1 MIVSSVLKTT
11 ARLTKRTAMSATG
24 TPGPRSAARRR
35 SPARRI
41 LEAARV
47 HFFKHGFRNV
57 TMDDLA
63 AELGVSKKTLYAHY
77 PSKDALLE
85 AVLDAKYESIRAA
98 LEQAT
103 AQRAPHFP
111 EALHTLLSSLR
122 GELDEL
128 QPAFLRDMRKAP
140 EIFRQ
145 LEQRRA
151 RLVRHHFGKLF
162 RQGQRD
168 GHVRRDLSAR
178 LMIETLL
185 ASIQAIMNPAKLTEL
200 KMAPRNAFAG
210 LIDLLLHG
218 AVVRRKGPR

>member
-1 MIVSSVLKTT
+1 MKTSHRSSKGT
-11 ARLTKRTAMSATG
+11 AQIATG
-24 TPGPRSAARRR
+24 KLGPRSRSAAGRR

-41 LEAARV
+41 LEEARI

-85 AVLDAKYESIRAA
+85 AVLDAKYGSIRAT
-98 LEQAT
+98 LEQAA
-103 AQRAPHFP
+103 AQRAAHFP
-111 EALHTLLSSLR
+111 EALHALLSSLR

-140 EIFRQ
+140 EIFKQ

-151 RLVRHHFGKLF
+151 RLIRHHFGRLF

-168 GHVRRDLSAR
+168 GHVRRDLSAQ

-185 ASIQAIMNPAKLTEL
+185 ASIQAIMNPAKLCEL
-200 KMAPRNAFAG
+200 EMAPRTAFTG